1 MISFELKIK
10 VVEGIAKKMNT
21 LIDVKSEDLK
31 DTTFFIKRT
40 TKGDYY
46 LIPASF
52 RIGAPNPNVISYLID
67 GVIYTYQKD
76 YVITHAQKDYDLV
89 YANNIP
95 TNNLITSYINH
106 KGLKKIH
113 LRKLTS
119 FNLRYYGLVIDL
131 NERVNWEYERYGL
144 IYNPL
149 TKQELLNEE
158 LDEKKKEEE
167 MNGKKI

>member
-10 VVEGIAKKMNT
+10 IVEGIAKKMNT

-31 DTTFFIKRT
+31 DTTFFTKRT
-40 TKGDYY
+40 TKGEYY
-46 LIPASF
+46 LIPINF
-52 RIGAPNPNVISYLID
+52 RIGGSYPSMISYLID

-76 YVITHAQKDYDLV
+76 YVITNAQKDYDLV

-95 TNNLITSYINH
+95 SNNLITSYINH
-106 KGLKKIH
+106 KGLKQIH

-131 NERVNWEYERYGL
+131 SSRVEWEYETYRL

-149 TKQELLNEE
+149 TKQELLKEE
-158 LDEKKKEEE
+158 IKQKEEE
-167 MNGKKI
+167 TNGKKV

>member
-1 MISFELKIK
+1 MISFELKMKI
-10 VVEGIAKKMNT
+10 VDGIGKKMNT

-31 DTTFFIKRT
+31 DTTFFTKRT
-40 TKGDYY
+40 TKGEYY
-46 LIPASF
+46 LIPISF
-52 RIGAPNPNVISYLID
+52 RIGGNYPSMISYLID

-76 YVITHAQKDYDLV
+76 YVITKAQKDYDLV

-95 TNNLITSYINH
+95 SNNLITSYINH
-106 KGLKKIH
+106 KGLKQIH

-131 NERVNWEYERYGL
+131 NERVNWEYETYRL

-149 TKQELLNEE
+149 TKQKLLNEE
-158 LDEKKKEEE
+158 LEQKKEEGL
-167 MNGKKI
+167 NG